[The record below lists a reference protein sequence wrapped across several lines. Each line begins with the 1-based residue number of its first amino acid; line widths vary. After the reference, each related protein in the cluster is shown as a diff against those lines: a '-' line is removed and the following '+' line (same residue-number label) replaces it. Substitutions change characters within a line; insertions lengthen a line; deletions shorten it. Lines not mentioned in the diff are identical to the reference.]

1 MSDLALRMLMHAV
14 AAAVIFFLFQRYAI
28 NSTLETSA
36 LWAAA
41 GAVGAA
47 ILARSQHRRG
57 D

>member
-1 MSDLALRMLMHAV
+1 MLMHAS
-14 AAAVIFFLFQRYAI
+14 AAAVIFYLFQRYAI
-28 NSTLETSA
+28 GATLETSA
-36 LWAAA
+36 LWAVA